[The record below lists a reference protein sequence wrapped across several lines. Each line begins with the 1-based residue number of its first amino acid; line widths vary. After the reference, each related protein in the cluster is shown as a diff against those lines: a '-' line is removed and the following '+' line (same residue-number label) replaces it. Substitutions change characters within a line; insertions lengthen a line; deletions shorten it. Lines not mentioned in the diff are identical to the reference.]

1 MPEPIPAHEPPSKLT
16 RTELS
21 RIGHAAMRTINLLR
35 RTFAQLLLVDDE
47 RKLEI
52 YKGVFRNAEIADL
65 NYWLEILFSIG
76 IATLG
81 LIMNSPAIVIGAMLL
96 SPLMGPIIASG
107 LAVALGDFYLG
118 IRALLNVV
126 LSSFGSIVLAALI
139 TWILP
144 FRSPTNEILSRV
156 QPTLLDLAVA
166 VMSGMIGAIV
176 VCRGGQGGGVT
187 AIPGV
192 AVAVALMP
200 PLGVVGFGVGIGWD
214 WPIIRGGGLLYL
226 TNLVA
231 IIFSSFLV
239 FFSVRMDTTGVRRRI
254 NEWLET
260 TEKDE
265 RLFEAIQHT
274 PLRGLLGRVGTL
286 PRRIAALLI
295 FLIMVAVP
303 LGRTLN
309 QLREEANIRRIIL
322 DELNR
327 TLRGEYPETE
337 IVHQEIEIHPSHVR
351 VGITALLSQR
361 FAEDSRVRLR
371 ERISSR
377 IGRPVQLSLY
387 EVATRD
393 ELHALAN
400 ATGSH
405 AAAPVESFDAFRERL
420 WDRLRPALM
429 TAWPMEHAPLAGY
442 AVELSSEAEG
452 IVLRL
457 TYLAEQELG
466 LLGEQAVTR
475 SLRERVGSDRITL
488 RLERIAPTWEMALPR
503 SSRTLA
509 AAARQPLNA
518 LIEVLQRFPRIR
530 CVVLF
535 ASGAADG
542 RDRSPPRG
550 AELVRRYLVEQGKIA
565 AERIELR
572 PDSLPT
578 DRVRVQLVLPPA
590 R

>member
-1 MPEPIPAHEPPSKLT
+1 MPEPIQSPPSPPKLT
-16 RTELS
+16 RGELS
-21 RIGHAAMRTINLLR
+21 RLGHALMRTVNLLR
-35 RTFAQLLLVDDE
+35 RTFAQLLLVNDE

-126 LSSFGSIVLAALI
+126 LSSLGSILLAALI

-144 FRSPTNEILSRV
+144 FRTPTNEILSRV

-239 FFSVRMDTTGVRRRI
+239 FFSVRMDTDSLRRRI
-254 NEWLET
+254 DEWLET

-265 RLFEAIQHT
+265 QLYEALQRT
-274 PLRGLLGRVGTL
+274 PLRRLLGRVGTL

-295 FLIMVAVP
+295 FLAMVAVP

-322 DELNR
+322 DELGR
-327 TLRGEYPETE
+327 TLRSEYPETE
-337 IVHQEIEIHPSHVR
+337 VVRQEIEIHPSHVR
-351 VGITALLSQR
+351 VGITALFSQR
-361 FAEDSRVRLR
+361 FAEDARVRLR

-393 ELHALAN
+393 ELRAIAST
-400 ATGSH
+400 AGSRPGLS
-405 AAAPVESFDAFRERL
+405 AESFDAIREHL
-420 WDRLRPALM
+420 WERLRPALT
-429 TAWPMEHAPLAGY
+429 TAWPTEQAPLVGY
-442 AVELSSEAEG
+442 ALELSSESEG
-452 IVLRL
+452 IVLQL
-457 TYLAEQELG
+457 TYLGEQDLG
-466 LLGEQAVTR
+466 PLGEQAMAR
-475 SLRERVGSDRITL
+475 LLGDRIGTSHITL
-488 RLERIAPTWEMALPR
+488 RLERIAPTWDVTFPR
-503 SSRTLA
+503 GSRTLPP
-509 AAARQPLNA
+509 AARQLLDRLA
-518 LIEVLQRFPRIR
+518 EILQRFPRIR
-530 CVVLF
+530 CVLLV
-535 ASGAADG
+535 ASGAAEGGDG
-542 RDRSPPRG
+542 SPPHR
-550 AELVRRYLVEQGKIA
+550 AEQVRSYLINQSKVA

-572 PDSLPT
+572 SHSGSGN
-578 DRVRVQLVLPPA
+578 RVRVQLVLQP
-590 R
+590 